1 MPRCE
6 DKTVPCWH
14 LAAGLDKLS
23 RMSLFWKM
31 QTVLMLSNVAFVLVK
46 SLTHTAELWMVVIP
60 ALYLTAARGLLDAE
74 AGRA

>member
-1 MPRCE
+1 
-6 DKTVPCWH
+6 
-14 LAAGLDKLS
+14 
-23 RMSLFWKM
+23 MSLFWKM
-31 QTVLMLSNVAFVLVK
+31 QTILMLSNVAFVLVK